1 LNPHL
6 RARKVAT
13 HPVCHSGAGRAMKK
27 RNDELPTKT
36 DQSQCP
42 ANGQLVILSLSCSV
56 TGYAVSVG
64 QALTVI
70 AS

>member
-1 LNPHL
+1 
-6 RARKVAT
+6 
-13 HPVCHSGAGRAMKK
+13 MKK

-42 ANGQLVILSLSCSV
+42 ASGQLVILSLLSGV

>member
-1 LNPHL
+1 
-6 RARKVAT
+6 
-13 HPVCHSGAGRAMKK
+13 MKK

-42 ANGQLVILSLSCSV
+42 ANVQLVILGLSCSV